1 MDYKSIEDLF
11 KDTNKN
17 PDLFMD
23 YLVEYSDANSNY
35 TCLKEYESIIML
47 FKDFALPLKHI
58 LAVIVLESIV
68 NNKPS
73 LAKKRL
79 TLFKTKFKKEIEEE
93 VRNME
98 NIMHYLSEETE
109 YGNPPQKK
117 IVMVNWEKEFS
128 INDNIWDKVREK
140 LFPLEL
146 KRARDFVE
154 IYKEALNDMIYITYK
169 MGGRDKLVEYDSDEN
184 HNLADWV
191 INNRKYDFLCGD
203 YKNVDTLSFRM
214 WEIIDKRSKQGLFD

>member
-1 MDYKSIEDLF
+1 MDYKSLEDLF
-11 KDTNKN
+11 KDINKN

-35 TCLKEYESIIML
+35 TCLKEYERIIML
-47 FKDFALPLKHI
+47 FKDFALPLKHT
-58 LAVIVLESIV
+58 LAVLVLESIAKV
-68 NNKPS
+68 KP
-73 LAKKRL
+73 LLVKKML

-93 VRNME
+93 IHNMD
-98 NIMHYLSEETE
+98 NIMHYLSEKTE
-109 YGNPPQKK
+109 YGIPPQKK
-117 IVMVNWEKEFS
+117 MLIVNLERDFLG
-128 INDNIWDKVREK
+128 NDNIWDKVREH
-140 LFPLEL
+140 LFPPEL

-203 YKNVDTLSFRM
+203 YSNVDTLSFRM
-214 WEIIDKRSKQGLFD
+214 WEIIEKRNKQGLFD